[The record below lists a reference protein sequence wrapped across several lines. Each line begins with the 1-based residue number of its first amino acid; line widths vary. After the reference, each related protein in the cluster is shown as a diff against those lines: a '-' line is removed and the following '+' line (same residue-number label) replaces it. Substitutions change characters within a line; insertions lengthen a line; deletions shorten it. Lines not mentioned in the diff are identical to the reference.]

1 MLLLLKIGCVLFDI
15 PAVAVDLLALTGLG
29 GRISSNITCI
39 GDDRGTFQLYDVDT
53 ACVCLLSSCG
63 WNHGISVHAADFH
76 ISLNRRET
84 GQSDHSRQ

>member
-53 ACVCLLSSCG
+53 ACVCLLAVAA
-63 WNHGISVHAADFH
+63 GIMEFPSMRLIF
-76 ISLNRRET
+76 ISA
-84 GQSDHSRQ
+84 